1 MANVWS
7 FNTTVRNPERMEI
20 MLRVLSEMEGVD
32 FDASGQEQFFGL
44 LIKKRLY
51 TPTRSKL
58 NDPLLINAV
67 YNRSP
72 DDDLDI
78 DIVEGVLSKYRGG
91 SVDGAGRGR
100 TAAGILNRFGL
111 CVALQSKG
119 PVVITSVGKKWLNN
133 EIDDEELFT
142 KFFLKWQYP
151 NPIESGYRDYNI
163 KPFPAVLSLIR
174 RVNEEWKRL
183 GNNPVGLEKDEYR
196 LFAPALKNESN
207 IESYTAQIVSYRS
220 KKKTL
225 SGKERSDFI
234 NDYERQRIISIYGLS
249 NDINLRKQR
258 ADLKDYSDSSIRY
271 FRVSGLLALR
281 GGGTHIDIAHDKSV
295 EADSIL
301 KTMDLSAKEFQ
312 SDEEYLGYLNDL
324 NHPALPWE
332 NEEDL
337 ARISSKLTSMLV
349 SEAKEAKIEISTANL
364 EQQSLAKRVSTLHE
378 RINDVRIERLRGL
391 RHNIEVLDE
400 SIVKLSS
407 ITDRNYETLTSR
419 PSLDFEWYTSRALM
433 VLNDAIRIEPS
444 FKVGDDG
451 IPTGFRGNTSDI
463 ECEYETFGLT
473 VEVTLLLGRDQW
485 VAEGQPVMRHLRDFE
500 DKLPENKGKYC
511 LFVSPFIHRDTL
523 NTFWVNNK
531 HGYEGARQN
540 IIPLTLGQ
548 FIKFLRLSREKIVNG
563 YLDHETLEALFLKL
577 SLKIDEHNDSRL
589 WFEELP
595 ELIASW

>member
-7 FNTTVRNPERMEI
+7 FNTTVRNPERMET
-20 MLRVLSEMEGVD
+20 MLRVLSEMEGID
-32 FDASGQEQFFGL
+32 FNASGQEQFFGL

-51 TPTRSKL
+51 TPTRGKL
-58 NDPLLINAV
+58 GDSSLINAV
-67 YNRSP
+67 YGGSH
-72 DDDLDI
+72 DDLDAN
-78 DIVEGVLSKYRGG
+78 IVEDILSKYRSG

-151 NPIESGYRDYNI
+151 NQIESGYRDCNI

-174 RVNEEWKRL
+174 RVNEEWERL

-207 IESYTAQIVSYRS
+207 IESYTAQIISYRS
-220 KKKTL
+220 KKKIL
-225 SGKERSDFI
+225 SNKERSDFI
-234 NDYERQRIISIYGLS
+234 NDYARQRAIGIYGLS
-249 NDINLRKQR
+249 NETNLRKQI

-271 FRVSGLLALR
+271 FRVSGLIALR

-301 KTMDLSAKEFQ
+301 KTMNLSAKEFQ
-312 SDEEYLGYLNDL
+312 SYEEYLGYLNDL
-324 NHPALPWE
+324 SQPALPWE

-337 ARISSKLTSMLV
+337 TRISSKLTSMLV

-364 EQQSLAKRVSTLHE
+364 EQQPLAKRVIALHE
-378 RINDVRIERLRGL
+378 RINDVRIEKLRGL

-400 SIVKLSS
+400 SIAKLSS

-433 VLNDAIRIEPS
+433 VLNDAIRIDPS

-500 DKLPENKGKYC
+500 DKLSENKGKYC

-523 NTFWVNNK
+523 NTFWTNNK
-531 HGYEGARQN
+531 HGYEGVRQN
-540 IIPLTLGQ
+540 IIPLKLDQ
-548 FIKFLRLSREKIVNG
+548 FIEFLRLSRAKIING
-563 YLDHETLEALFLKL
+563 DL
-577 SLKIDEHNDSRL
+577 SHKTIESLLLRFSLSMDKYDDSRM
-589 WFEELP
+589 WTEEFT
-595 ELIASW
+595 ELIATW